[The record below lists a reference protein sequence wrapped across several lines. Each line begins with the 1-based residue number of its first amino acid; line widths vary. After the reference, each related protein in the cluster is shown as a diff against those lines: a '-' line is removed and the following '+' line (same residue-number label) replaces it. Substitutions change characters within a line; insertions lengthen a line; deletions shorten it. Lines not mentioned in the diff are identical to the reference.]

1 MKKEI
6 LNNLHLQ
13 KLQPEH
19 LEQFDNLL
27 RYAFQVTDEELLRIG
42 WEDDDIRK
50 SKYPILEAANV
61 LGWFDEDQLVSQIA
75 VYPMQMNIQ
84 GNICDIGFVTGVA
97 TYPEYAGMGLMS
109 GLMKESL
116 TEMRYNKQSICLLY
130 PYSIPFYRRKGWE
143 IISDKMT
150 YKIKDVQ
157 LPKKITAPGRVRRL
171 EEEEESQELREL
183 HNRFAFKT
191 HGCLVRNE
199 LAWQEYWRWDVE
211 DVTTAIYYSAK
222 DKPLGYVVYLMKKDL
237 MQIKEMVCLNQ
248 EAWKGLWVFI
258 TAHDSMVDAVRGNNY
273 SNNSIAFWLED
284 SDIEE
289 TIQPY
294 MMARIVDFEQFIA
307 QYQFINS
314 GQNEKISFIITDP
327 LLEWNNRT
335 FTLEFE
341 KNGSHRL
348 VEGEA
353 KHKISLSIGTLSAL
367 LMSYKSPRYLHR
379 IERLQADE
387 AGLAFLETILPKEKA
402 YISDYL

>member
-6 LNNLHLQ
+6 LRNLRMR
-13 KLQPEH
+13 KLLPQH

-42 WEDDDIRK
+42 WEDDDIRR

-61 LGWFDEDQLVSQIA
+61 LGWFDEAQLVSQIA

-116 TEMRYNKQSICLLY
+116 TEMRDKQQSISLLY

-150 YKIKDVQ
+150 YQIKDVQ
-157 LPKKITAPGRVRRL
+157 LPQNLKVLGRVRRL
-171 EEEEESQELREL
+171 EEEEDSPELSEL
-183 HNRFAFKT
+183 HNRFAHKT
-191 HGCLVRNE
+191 HGCLVRNHF
-199 LAWQEYWRWDVE
+199 AWQEYWRWDVE
-211 DVTTAIYYSAK
+211 DVTTAIYYSEK
-222 DKPLGYVVYLMKKDL
+222 DEALGYLVYLLKKDV
-237 MQIKEMVCLNQ
+237 MRIKEMVCLTQ
-248 EAWKGLWVFI
+248 EAWKGLWNFV
-258 TAHDSMVDAVRGNNY
+258 TAHDSMIDAVHGNNY
-273 SNNSIAFWLED
+273 SNNSIAFWLDD

-294 MMARIVDFEQFIA
+294 MMARIVDFELFIG
-307 QYQFINS
+307 QYQFINTCP
-314 GQNEKISFIITDP
+314 NEKITFIITDP
-327 LLEWNNRT
+327 LLEWNNRA
-335 FTLEFE
+335 FTLEF
-341 KNGSHRL
+341 KQNGEHRL
-348 VEGEA
+348 VEGKAEHQV
-353 KHKISLSIGTLSAL
+353 KLGIGTLTTL
-367 LMSYKSPRYLHR
+367 LMSYKSPRYLQR

-387 AGLAFLETILPKEKA
+387 AALALLEKIIPKEKA